1 VTAVALACASALLF
15 GSTSVAIRVGLR
27 RGGDAELGALS
38 SAVIGLVV
46 CVVAAAVAREGV
58 PLRDTLDFF
67 LAGLFAPGVS
77 QVLFF
82 RAIQDSGAARVSV
95 VVGTA
100 PLFSV
105 AIAILLLG
113 EPVQA
118 ALLVGAILIVAGG
131 AALAGE
137 RVRPHDFRL
146 VGLAAALG
154 CTVFFASRDNLVRW
168 LSGDTSTPPFVAAA
182 ATFLGGALVMT
193 LYLLATRRRR
203 AARGAGRSL
212 AVFLPASLAFGL
224 SYACL
229 FQAYYRGRVTVV
241 SPLVATESLW
251 GVLLAALVLRR
262 TELVGR
268 QLVLGAA
275 LVVAGGALIGAFR

>member
-1 VTAVALACASALLF
+1 MAAIALACASAFLF
-15 GSTSVAIRVGLR
+15 GVTSVAIRVGLG
-27 RGGDAELGALS
+27 RGGDAELGALW
-38 SAVIGLVV
+38 SALVGLVV
-46 CVVAAAVAREGV
+46 CAVAAVVAGESVPVGDTAA
-58 PLRDTLDFF
+58 FF

-82 RAIQDSGAARVSV
+82 RAIQVSGAARVSV
-95 VVGTA
+95 VVGMA

-105 AIAILLLG
+105 AIAIVALG

-118 ALLVGAILIVAGG
+118 GLIAGAVLIVAGG

-137 RVRPHDFRL
+137 RVRPHDFRF

-154 CTVFFASRDNLVRW
+154 CTILFATRDNLIRW
-168 LSGDTSTPPFVAAA
+168 LSGDTATPPFVAAC
-182 ATFLGGALVMT
+182 ATFLGGALVMCA
-193 LYLLATRRRR
+193 YLLLTRRGRVS
-203 AARGAGRSL
+203 RGFTRSGL
-212 AVFLPASLAFGL
+212 VFLPASVAFGL

-241 SPLVATESLW
+241 SPLVASESLW
-251 GVLLAALVLRR
+251 GVLLAALVLPR

-268 QLVLGAA
+268 RLIVGAV
-275 LVVAGGALIGAFR
+275 LVVAGGVLIGAFR

>member
-1 VTAVALACASALLF
+1 VTAVALACASAFLF
-15 GSTSVAIRVGLR
+15 GATSVAIRVGLR
-27 RGGDAELGALS
+27 KGGDAELGALV
-38 SAVIGLVV
+38 SALVGLVV
-46 CVVAAAVAREGV
+46 CIAAAAIAGEGV
-58 PLRDTLDFF
+58 PLGDTFAFF

-100 PLFSV
+100 PLVSV
-105 AIAILLLG
+105 AIAITLLD

-118 ALLVGAILIVAGG
+118 GLITGAVLIVLGG
-131 AALAGE
+131 VALAGE
-137 RVRPHDFRL
+137 RVRPHDFRMI
-146 VGLAAALG
+146 GLAAALG
-154 CTVFFASRDNLVRW
+154 CTVFFASRDNFIRW
-168 LSGDTSTPPFVAAA
+168 RSADTTTSPFVAAA
-182 ATFLGGALVMT
+182 ATFVGGALVMA
-193 LYLLATRRRR
+193 LYLALTRRSRVF
-203 AARGAGRSL
+203 AGAGRSFV
-212 AVFLPASLAFGL
+212 AFLPASLAFGL

-251 GVLLAALVLRR
+251 GVLLAALLLRR